1 MRSLGVD
8 VDLNGH
14 PKKPEVLPDISLRN
28 AEQTVQSLIFMGI
41 EHNIRVMHQMGAEA
55 PVWQSPRGGAQREGL
70 GRVSA
75 RI

>member
-28 AEQTVQSLIFMGI
+28 AEQTVQSLVFMGI
-41 EHNIRVMHQMGAEA
+41 EHNIRVMHQMGQNASLA
-55 PVWQSPRGGAQREGL
+55 ISSRRRAARRI

-75 RI
+75 HT